1 MSRSRT
7 FTWNDRLTL
16 IRDLKPTDEQA
27 CAAFGISQPELDV
40 ARSQLRAGV
49 FSYND
54 ELDTSSYSNLFA
66 SAEVSDGTSSTVTS
80 TTSPPRTNT
89 TVTSTKAA
97 PETASKV
104 TREPKKRGRK
114 GDKIT
119 QAFSSIPSTPVAA
132 EEFAKQHGVSIA
144 VLRQSKRF
152 DSVGGGTVKVKK
164 DKATKTLMIWREQ
177 V

>member
-1 MSRSRT
+1 MSKGKT

-16 IRDLKPTDEQA
+16 IRDLKPTDAQA

-54 ELDTSSYSNLFA
+54 ELDTESYTTLFA
-66 SAEVSDGTSSTVTS
+66 SLEAPSEGSSTVTS
-80 TTSPPRTNT
+80 TASPVRAS

-97 PETASKV
+97 PETASK
-104 TREPKKRGRK
+104 TTHEPKKRGRK

-119 QAFSSIPSTPVAA
+119 QAFTAIPATPVAA

-152 DSVGGGTVKVKK
+152 DTVGSGTVKVKK
-164 DKATKTLMIWREQ
+164 DKATKTLMIWRE